1 MPGVPAPEGALFHA
15 ETRRRVVVP
24 FDAELRPLTETAAT
38 DLARVRAAGET
49 PPPTPLMGRCRSCSL
64 HDLCRP
70 GAAGRPARA
79 WRDRMARAALEE
91 RP

>member
-1 MPGVPAPEGALFHA
+1 M
-15 ETRRRVVVP
+15 VP
-24 FDAELRPLTETAAT
+24 FDAELRALTEAAAA
-38 DLARVRAAGET
+38 DLARVLAAGET
-49 PPPTPLMGRCRSCSL
+49 PPPTPLKGRCRACSL